1 MKKMFYRTTKDIWI
15 AFVLAMVC
23 ILAGMCWE
31 NKTWTVV
38 AVVVAVC
45 CISYMQFAKFYGV
58 RKYGRFQ
65 TLVLTASPFTPEKV
79 YVATKTKTPNPK
91 LFAKEMAT
99 LKSLPEGTRL
109 QTYTHELV
117 ANHIKKSQ
125 EFEVLRCDLIAQDN
139 LKLCKGGKTST
150 KFYYVEFLRK

>member
-1 MKKMFYRTTKDIWI
+1 MKKIYYRTTKDIWI
-15 AFVLAMVC
+15 AFVVGMAI

-38 AVVVAVC
+38 AAVS
-45 CISYMQFAKFYGV
+45 CISYMQLTKFYGV

-79 YVATKTKTPNPK
+79 YVATRNKKPNPK
-91 LFAKEMAT
+91 QFAKDMEA

-117 ANHIKKSQ
+117 AKHIKKSK
-125 EFEVLRCDLIAQDN
+125 EFEVLRCDLIAQDK
-139 LKLCKGGKTST
+139 LKLCAGGKKTT
-150 KFYYVEFLRK
+150 KFFYVEFLRK